1 MIQGNFSNSGAPA
14 APGALFVAREGI
26 AGLAAMA
33 QADLSFLSERVQR
46 ALAAD
51 EEVLGELRRFDD
63 DYADLQRLVR
73 DLPNRTSHEVM
84 VPFTDVAFFPGRL
97 IHTNELLVLLGSD
110 LYAERSATQTL
121 DIIERRRDML
131 REKIQGAS
139 ARVDAMSS
147 RVGALDAV
155 SAADGGLGV
164 IPEEEGEDDAPARS
178 RPAARAA
185 PTSPASPTARSRSP
199 RRTPTAR
206 PSTRSRRA
214 RILRVSS
221 PGARART
228 RFRRRDGPTR
238 GARGG
243 RRRRPASARAGAE
256 PKPPPRRPLE
266 QSFDAS
272 TTEREMDSDDDSGS
286 SDSATRTTPPPKK
299 SPPPTPRQTR
309 APPPPPRVGLDDAAA
324 AVRRRAAVKNVVE
337 ERRIDTRR
345 TDATIDIAGS
355 AASAP
360 GLKLPP
366 RDRCPRSNAAPWD
379 SRRIRETSSDDFFV
393 SRVATMLQ

>member
-1 MIQGNFSNSGAPA
+1 
-14 APGALFVAREGI
+14 
-26 AGLAAMA
+26 MA

-97 IHTNELLVLLGSD
+97 IHTNEFLVLLGSD

-164 IPEEEGEDDAPARS
+164 IPEEEGEDDAPGAFTTRREGRADITRKPNGTVEITETYADGETLDPIEARRAS
-178 RPAARAA
+178 SAPAAPA
-185 PTSPASPTARSRSP
+185 PA
-199 RRTPTAR
+199 
-206 PSTRSRRA
+206 
-214 RILRVSS
+214 
-221 PGARART
+221 PGT

-243 RRRRPASARAGAE
+243 RRRRPASARARSE
-256 PKPPPRRPLE
+256 PKPHPDDRSRILRRVHHRTRDGLGRR
-266 QSFDAS
+266 SGLRFDYDENDAAA
-272 TTEREMDSDDDSGS
+272 EKVAAANAE
-286 SDSATRTTPPPKK
+286 ANA
-299 SPPPTPRQTR
+299 R
-309 APPPPPRVGLDDAAA
+309 AAAAAARRIDDAAA

-360 GLKLPP
+360 DAPAARPMSAFKRRALGLEADP
-366 RDRCPRSNAAPWD
+366 RD
-379 SRRIRETSSDDFFV
+379 E
-393 SRVATMLQ
+393 LG

>member
-1 MIQGNFSNSGAPA
+1 
-14 APGALFVAREGI
+14 
-26 AGLAAMA
+26 MA

-164 IPEEEGEDDAPARS
+164 IPEEEGEDDAPGAFTTRREGRADITRKPNGTVEITETYADGETLDPIEARRAS
-178 RPAARAA
+178 SASAA
-185 PTSPASPTARSRSP
+185 PAPAPEPDFDAVMARLEALEAGEDADPRAGEPDQNRNPTPTTAR
-199 RRTPTAR
+199 
-206 PSTRSRRA
+206 
-214 RILRVSS
+214 
-221 PGARART
+221 
-228 RFRRRDGPTR
+228 
-238 GARGG
+238 
-243 RRRRPASARAGAE
+243 E
-256 PKPPPRRPLE
+256 
-266 QSFDAS
+266 SFDAS
-272 TTEREMDSDDDSGS
+272 TTEREMDSDDDSDYGL
-286 SDSATRTTPPPKK
+286 RRERRRRRK
-299 SPPPTPRQTR
+299 SRRRQRRGKR
-309 APPPPPRVGLDDAAA
+309 ARRR
-324 AVRRRAAVKNVVE
+324 RRRASH
-337 ERRIDTRR
+337 RRRRRRRETTCRREKCRRGKTNRHETNRRDDRHRRKRRVGSRRSRRATDVRVQTPRLGTRG
-345 TDATIDIAGS
+345 GS
-355 AASAP
+355 ARRARMTFSSRA
-360 GLKLPP
+360 
-366 RDRCPRSNAAPWD
+366 
-379 SRRIRETSSDDFFV
+379 SRRCYSSP
-393 SRVATMLQ
+393 

>member
-1 MIQGNFSNSGAPA
+1 M
-14 APGALFVAREGI
+14 ALFVAREGI

-131 REKIQGAS
+131 REKIQGAG

-147 RVGALDAV
+147 RLGALDAV

-164 IPEEEGEDDAPARS
+164 IPEEEGEDDAPGAFTTRREGRADITRKPDGTVEITETYADGETLDPIEARRAS
-178 RPAARAA
+178 SASAA
-185 PTSPASPTARSRSP
+185 PAPAPNPDFDAMMARLEALEAGEDADP
-199 RRTPTAR
+199 NPNHTPKT
-206 PSTRSRRA
+206 
-214 RILRVSS
+214 LR
-221 PGARART
+221 GT
-228 RFRRRDGPTR
+228 
-238 GARGG
+238 
-243 RRRRPASARAGAE
+243 
-256 PKPPPRRPLE
+256 
-266 QSFDAS
+266 FDAS
-272 TTEREMDSDDDSGS
+272 TTEREMDSDDDS
-286 SDSATRTTPPPKK
+286 DYDEDAAVAAANAEANA
-299 SPPPTPRQTR
+299 R
-309 APPPPPRVGLDDAAA
+309 AAAAAARRVDDAAA
-324 AVRRRAAVKNVVE
+324 AARRRAAVKNVVE
-337 ERRIDTRR
+337 ERQTDARR

-355 AASAP
+355 VTSVPAARAVPARPMSKFKRRAM
-360 GLKLPP
+360 GLEADP
-366 RDRCPRSNAAPWD
+366 RD
-379 SRRIRETSSDDFFV
+379 E
-393 SRVATMLQ
+393 LG

>member
-1 MIQGNFSNSGAPA
+1 
-14 APGALFVAREGI
+14 
-26 AGLAAMA
+26 MA

-164 IPEEEGEDDAPARS
+164 IPEEEGEDDAPGAFTTRREGRADITRKPNGTVEITETYADGETLDPIEARRAS
-178 RPAARAA
+178 SASAA
-185 PTSPASPTARSRSP
+185 PAPAPEPDFDAVMARLEALEAGEDADPRAGEPDQNRNPTPTTAR
-199 RRTPTAR
+199 
-206 PSTRSRRA
+206 
-214 RILRVSS
+214 
-221 PGARART
+221 
-228 RFRRRDGPTR
+228 
-238 GARGG
+238 
-243 RRRRPASARAGAE
+243 E
-256 PKPPPRRPLE
+256 
-266 QSFDAS
+266 SFDAS
-272 TTEREMDSDDDSGS
+272 TTEREMDSDDDSDYD
-286 SDSATRTTPPPKK
+286 SDYDENDAAAEKVAAANAEANA
-299 SPPPTPRQTR
+299 R
-309 APPPPPRVGLDDAAA
+309 AAAAAARRIDDAAA

-360 GLKLPP
+360 DAPAARPMSAFKRRALGLEADP
-366 RDRCPRSNAAPWD
+366 RD
-379 SRRIRETSSDDFFV
+379 E
-393 SRVATMLQ
+393 LG

>member
-1 MIQGNFSNSGAPA
+1 
-14 APGALFVAREGI
+14 
-26 AGLAAMA
+26 MA

-131 REKIQGAS
+131 REKIQGAG

-147 RVGALDAV
+147 RLGALDAV
-155 SAADGGLGV
+155 SAADGCLGV
-164 IPEEEGEDDAPARS
+164 IPEEEGEDDAPGAFTTRREGRADITRKPNGTVEITETYADGETLDPIEARRAS
-178 RPAARAA
+178 SASAA
-185 PTSPASPTARSRSP
+185 PAPAPEPDFDAMMARLEALEAGEDADPRAGEPDQNRNPTPTTAR
-199 RRTPTAR
+199 
-206 PSTRSRRA
+206 
-214 RILRVSS
+214 
-221 PGARART
+221 G
-228 RFRRRDGPTR
+228 
-238 GARGG
+238 
-243 RRRRPASARAGAE
+243 
-256 PKPPPRRPLE
+256 
-266 QSFDAS
+266 SFDAS
-272 TTEREMDSDDDSGS
+272 TTEREMDSDDE
-286 SDSATRTTPPPKK
+286 SDYDEDDAAAEKVAAANAEANA
-299 SPPPTPRQTR
+299 R
-309 APPPPPRVGLDDAAA
+309 AAAAAARRIDDAAA

-345 TDATIDIAGS
+345 TDATIGIAGS

-360 GLKLPP
+360 DAPAARPMSAFKRRALGLEADP
-366 RDRCPRSNAAPWD
+366 RD
-379 SRRIRETSSDDFFV
+379 E
-393 SRVATMLQ
+393 LG

>member
-1 MIQGNFSNSGAPA
+1 
-14 APGALFVAREGI
+14 
-26 AGLAAMA
+26 MA
-33 QADLSFLSERVQR
+33 QADLSFLSERVQQ

-164 IPEEEGEDDAPARS
+164 IPEEEGEDDAPGAFTTRREGRADITRKPNGTVEITETYADGETLDPIEARRAS
-178 RPAARAA
+178 SASAA
-185 PTSPASPTARSRSP
+185 PAPAPEPDFDAVMARLEALEAGEDADPRAGEPDQNRNPTPTTAR
-199 RRTPTAR
+199 
-206 PSTRSRRA
+206 
-214 RILRVSS
+214 
-221 PGARART
+221 
-228 RFRRRDGPTR
+228 
-238 GARGG
+238 
-243 RRRRPASARAGAE
+243 E
-256 PKPPPRRPLE
+256 
-266 QSFDAS
+266 SFDAS
-272 TTEREMDSDDDSGS
+272 TTEREMDSDDDSDYD
-286 SDSATRTTPPPKK
+286 SDY
-299 SPPPTPRQTR
+299 
-309 APPPPPRVGLDDAAA
+309 DENDAAA
-324 AVRRRAAVKNVVE
+324 EKVAAANAEANARRRRRRASH
-337 ERRIDTRR
+337 RRRR
-345 TDATIDIAGS
+345 RRRETTCRREKCRRGKTNRHETTARRSTS
-355 AASAP
+355 PEAP
-360 GLKLPP
+360 RRLPTLPP